1 MCVRNSS
8 QLNHNKLVSTLGLV
22 FLQLLYYMIYEKFDK
37 KLDIHL
43 HTHEYTW
50 ARCQANLL
58 NAIVS
63 NYKGKKDKCFAGSSF
78 T

>member
-1 MCVRNSS
+1 
-8 QLNHNKLVSTLGLV
+8 
-22 FLQLLYYMIYEKFDK
+22 MIYEKFDK